1 MNKEQIIE
9 ALGGKPAEPSAKT
22 ETVTLRCSDEIAEA
36 ALDNDGRKAFENVTE
51 HLSGDIPVRMAWIA
65 EVFKGGVVYLA
76 TSLAFINGE
85 FTPSIIHHGFA
96 FNKRGYMFYSIIVGL
111 HGVGVGNA
119 LKNEMRL
126 NEWKD
131 EPYSISAVTKVAK
144 NYIERLRDKVP
155 TSKVQ
160 NDDLVADEILAACK
174 KVEEA
179 SK

>member
-22 ETVTLRCSDEIAEA
+22 ETVTLCCSKELAEVA
-36 ALDNDGRKAFENVTE
+36 FDKDGRKVFENVTE

-65 EVFKGGVVYLA
+65 EVFKGGVVYLS
-76 TSLAFINGE
+76 TSFAFVNGE
-85 FTPSIIHHGFA
+85 LLPSIIHHGFA
-96 FNKRGYMFYSIIVGL
+96 FNKRGYMFYSIIIGL
-111 HGVGVGNA
+111 DGIGVGNA
-119 LKNEMRL
+119 LKDKMQL

-144 NYIERLRDKVP
+144 NYIERLRDKVR

-160 NDDLVADEILAACK
+160 NDDLVADEIIAACK

>member
-22 ETVTLRCSDEIAEA
+22 ETVTLHCSEEIAEA
-36 ALDNDGRKAFENVTE
+36 ALDKDGRKAFENVTE

-76 TSLAFINGE
+76 SSLAFVNEE

-119 LKNEMRL
+119 LENKMQL

-144 NYIERLRDKVP
+144 NYIERLRDKVRK
-155 TSKVQ
+155 SKAQ